1 MIYAVWNG
9 LALGGYNPIKRLLPA
24 IERVSRDIDAQFVHL
39 LASPNDPRRRL
50 YEAIRHAAI
59 GGGKRLRP
67 LLVQA
72 TCELFNIDPAA
83 ALRFGVAIECIHV
96 YSLVHADLPCMDDDD
111 ILRGKPTRQ
120 RQYDDARAGLVGVC
134 VHSQQG

>member
-1 MIYAVWNG
+1 MSYWSSDLCSSDLDAIWNG
-9 LALGGYNPIKRLLPA
+9 LALSGDKPIERLRPA

-50 YEAIRHAAI
+50 YEAMRHAAI

-72 TCELFNIDPAA
+72 TCELFHIDPAA
-83 ALRFGVAIECIHV
+83 ALRVGVAIECIHV
-96 YSLVHADLPCMDDDD
+96 YSLVHDDLPCMSSEEHTSELQSLMR
-111 ILRGKPTRQ
+111 ISS
-120 RQYDDARAGLVGVC
+120 A
-134 VHSQQG
+134 

>member
-1 MIYAVWNG
+1 MPETVAGRSGADRQDCAGQCRLCGRNDAIWNG
-9 LALGGYNPIKRLLPA
+9 LALSGDKPIERLRPA

-50 YEAIRHAAI
+50 YEAMRHAAI

-72 TCELFNIDPAA
+72 TCERSEEHTSELQ
-83 ALRFGVAIECIHV
+83 
-96 YSLVHADLPCMDDDD
+96 SLMRISYAVFC
-111 ILRGKPTRQ
+111 
-120 RQYDDARAGLVGVC
+120 
-134 VHSQQG
+134 